1 MLISVVIPCYRSA
14 DTLPVVTKEI
24 RDAFLQHPEHD
35 YQLILVND
43 SPTHVETCEV
53 IRNLCSEDN
62 KILGINLS
70 RNFGQARARMA
81 ALSYIKGEC
90 AVYMDDDGQHPAA
103 GIFPLVEKIT
113 EGYDVVYAKFEGKKH
128 SLFKRTTSRMYRKL
142 LEWLGVRPKGIASSS
157 FVAWSRFSV
166 DALKNYHSPT
176 PSSGAYLLKVTSR
189 ITCVPTEHRKRI
201 AGTSGYSLSKM
212 FNLALTGIT
221 NFTAIPLRASA
232 VMGIIIATIG
242 FLYGLFLVIKKI
254 IFPSTVMG
262 YTSTMVVLLL
272 LGGLILIVLGL
283 VGEYVG
289 SIYMILSDMP
299 QFVVRELIS
308 YESKTIENATDT
320 ETSSTEELKS

>member
-1 MLISVVIPCYRSA
+1 MNLLISVVIPCYRSA
-14 DTLPVVTKEI
+14 DTLPAVTLEI
-24 RDAFLQHPEHD
+24 RNAFAQHPEHD

-43 SPTHVETCEV
+43 SPTHIETCNV
-53 IRNLCSEDN
+53 IREICAKDP
-62 KILGINLS
+62 KVLGIDLS

-81 ALSYIKGEC
+81 ALNYIKGDC
-90 AVYMDDDGQHPAA
+90 AVYMDDDGQHPAQ
-103 GIFPLVEKIT
+103 GIFPLVEKIC
-113 EGYDVVYAKFEGKKH
+113 EGYDVVYAKFEHKKH
-128 SLFKRTTSRMYRKL
+128 SLFKRTTSSMYRKL

-166 DALKNYHSPT
+166 DALKSYHSPT
-176 PSSGAYLLKVTSR
+176 PATGAYLLKVTSR
-189 ITCVPTEHRKRI
+189 ITNVPTEHRKRI

-232 VMGIIIATIG
+232 VLGMVIAAIG
-242 FLYGLFLVIKKI
+242 FLYGLFLIIKKLI
-254 IFPSTVMG
+254 MPSAVLG
-262 YTSTMVVLLL
+262 YTSIMVVLLL

-289 SIYMILSDMP
+289 SIYMILSDLP

-308 YESKTIENATDT
+308 QDSVTKESRED
-320 ETSSTEELKS
+320 SSSSSME